1 MADRLLVKKTTIT
14 NTTGA
19 VCMDGVAGDAQ
30 TVISISICNTSTS
43 VNNTFDIVHT
53 TAGGSSPIFIY
64 LDQSLPAA
72 STFIHNDKIVV
83 DDTDEI
89 WVKADGSAD
98 LDVIVSYLQQDD
110 A

>member
-43 VNNTFDIVHT
+43 VDNTFDIVHT
-53 TAGGSSPIFIY
+53 VNGGGTAFFIY
-64 LDQSLPAA
+64 LNQSLPAA